1 MRHELLTDRLRL
13 RPTTPRDS
21 AELLQIAPLRTAETI
36 EARAMRLADHAS
48 VSDRWFAEHGY
59 GVWIIE
65 EQASDFVMGFI
76 GAKPNEDPREPEL
89 MYGLHERARGRGYAA
104 EAVHALVRHL
114 FSLPATVQ
122 VWAQADP
129 DHRASW
135 RVMERIGLRFDFRGM
150 FKGEDSVVYRLKR
163 ERYASTGGEW
173 VQPTPWSLPEILTAL
188 ERTATETAEF
198 FTSIPEAHFFTGDAQ
213 HWGPAYHLGHLT
225 MTYASV
231 TRGLRAGRRLPTH
244 GTGKSRGTH
253 ELGMIALQALR
264 AAPPEKHLANPLVP
278 AVDPSVGAR
287 TMVTRLIEA
296 NASMRAA
303 LETWTE
309 EALDT
314 RAMPHPY
321 LGPITVREM
330 LLFMPVH
337 DGHHVRGVKKR
348 LPA

>member
-1 MRHELLTDRLRL
+1 MKHELLTQRLRL
-13 RPTTPRDS
+13 RRTTSRDS
-21 AELLQIAPLRTAETI
+21 VELLQIAPLRAGETI
-36 EARAMRLADHAS
+36 EDRAKRLADHAS

-65 EQASDFVMGFI
+65 ERGSDFAMGFV
-76 GAKPNEDPREPEL
+76 GAKPNEDAREPEL
-89 MYGLHERARGRGYAA
+89 MYGLHERARGNGYAA
-104 EAVHALVRHL
+104 EAAHALMRHL
-114 FSLPATVQ
+114 FSLPATASI
-122 VWAQADP
+122 WAQADP
-129 DHRASW
+129 DNHASW
-135 RVMERIGLRFDFRGM
+135 RVMERIGLRFDFRGI
-150 FKGEDSVVYRLKR
+150 FKGEDSVVYRLMR
-163 ERYASTGGEW
+163 EQYFRTGGEL
-173 VQPTPWSLPEILTAL
+173 VEPTPWSLAEILTAL
-188 ERTATETAEF
+188 ELSASKTAEF
-198 FTSIPEAHFFTGDAQ
+198 FMSIPEAQFFTGDAQ

-244 GTGKSRGTH
+244 GTGKSRSTY
-253 ELGMIALQALR
+253 EMGMIALNALA

-278 AVDPSVGAR
+278 TVDPSISAHAMAVQ
-287 TMVTRLIEA
+287 LIEA
-296 NASMRAA
+296 NASMRTA

-330 LLFMPVH
+330 LLFMPMH
-337 DGHHVRGVKKR
+337 DGHHVSGVKKR